1 MPNQTATLG
10 AAQAV
15 DRGAFDTVILPL
27 QGRLMRLALGLTHD
41 AGDAHDLVQDALERA
56 LREWARFTPGTNA
69 HAWTSAI
76 LSRLFIDR
84 WRRRKR
90 QPRLV
95 DLERLEANG
104 AGALCGGGI
113 AGAWGAAPDTA
124 VVPPPPW
131 EAVSDAELTAAVA
144 RLPARLRAVYELSM
158 TEHRSY
164 VDISLAVGIPVST
177 VGTRLLRAR
186 RHLRATL
193 ERQLAARGGRR
204 DALSAGHP
212 AILVPAPS
220 TGWARARPVGPSPSP
235 SRAPT
240 GLSIALPARARALP
254 AAGRAARVQASSLS
268 ALG

>member
-1 MPNQTATLG
+1 MPTKTAMLG
-10 AAQAV
+10 AAQMV
-15 DRGAFDTVILPL
+15 DRGAFDHVILPL
-27 QGRLMRLALGLTHD
+27 QGSLMRLALGLTRD
-41 AGDAHDLVQDALERA
+41 AGEARDLVQDTLERA

-69 HAWTSAI
+69 RAWMSAI

-95 DLERLEANG
+95 DLDRVEAT
-104 AGALCGGGI
+104 GGGAVC
-113 AGAWGAAPDTA
+113 AGGWGTAPDATVA
-124 VVPPPPW
+124 PPPPW
-131 EAVSDAELTAAVA
+131 EAVTDAELAAA
-144 RLPARLRAVYELSM
+144 IAKLPARLRAVYELSM

-164 VDISLAVGIPVST
+164 LDISLAVGIPVST

-204 DALSAGHP
+204 DALPVGQP
-212 AILVPAPS
+212 ITLVPVPS
-220 TGWARARPVGPSPSP
+220 TGWAPALQAGPSS
-235 SRAPT
+235 SRGAARRSMAT
-240 GLSIALPARARALP
+240 PARRPGRLQHARSFP
-254 AAGRAARVQASSLS
+254 